1 MRRIFS
7 IAIAAVLLSACSS
20 QQHDSTSAAPTA
32 GPPLANPIA
41 FPLYSG
47 SRVIEAHEF
56 TQVVT
61 ANASGS
67 SLLSAGKG
75 NYKGHEVVATTS
87 GSFAQ
92 LNAWLKTLDAK
103 PPKNFTHVSESNLE
117 TARGQVHQL
126 GLDFSVFQSA
136 DGKGAGLLVV
146 VMDPPRVAKRLGPV
160 LGLLGKYRS
169 LPSFL
174 RSQVD
179 DEVKARTGFT
189 VSEALQPESPIGA
202 SLAALDQLQ
211 QSNARGI
218 VMVDAIKQ

>member
-1 MRRIFS
+1 M
-7 IAIAAVLLSACSS
+7 LNACSS
-20 QQHDSTSAAPTA
+20 QQHDATSAAPTA
-32 GPPLANPIA
+32 GPPVANPIG

-47 SRVIEAHEF
+47 ARVIEAHDF

-61 ANASGS
+61 TNGS
-67 SLLSAGKG
+67 ESSILSAGKG
-75 NYKGHEVVATTS
+75 NYKGHEVVASTPAT
-87 GSFAQ
+87 FAQ
-92 LNAWLKTLDAK
+92 LNAWLKTLDTK
-103 PPKNFTHVSESNLE
+103 PPKNFTHLSESNLE
-117 TARGQVHQL
+117 TARAQARQL
-126 GLDFSVFQSA
+126 GLDFSVFQSS
-136 DGKGAGLLVV
+136 DGKGTGLLVV

-179 DEVKARTGFT
+179 GEVKARTGFT

-211 QSNARGI
+211 QSNGRGI
-218 VMVDAIKQ
+218 VMIDAVKQ